1 MKIETCLSNFDSVSL
16 NDLSSVRLMDR
27 IDTKFVFQKQK
38 ILDLF
43 LALQPFYDVLEVNEQ
58 KIQRYRS
65 LYYDTDDRFF
75 FNQHHNNRV
84 NRNKVRFREYVDSGL
99 VFLEIKLKNNKG
111 KTMKKRVEVDV
122 VPNVLSLEQKK
133 YINNITGQDLIL
145 KPKQW
150 INFSR
155 ITFADKLKT
164 ERLTIDLDLNFS
176 NEEKSGSFGNIVV
189 AEVKKE
195 RVAQSSKFKV
205 IAKEHRI
212 LPVRLSK
219 YCMSTIDLDKD
230 VKYNRFKEKLLL
242 MNKLKKV

>member
-1 MKIETCLSNFDSVSL
+1 MCIRDS
-16 NDLSSVRLMDR
+16 
-27 IDTKFVFQKQK
+27 
-38 ILDLF
+38 
-43 LALQPFYDVLEVNEQ
+43 
-58 KIQRYRS
+58 
-65 LYYDTDDRFF
+65 
-75 FNQHHNNRV
+75 
-84 NRNKVRFREYVDSGL
+84 
-99 VFLEIKLKNNKG
+99 
-111 KTMKKRVEVDV
+111 
-122 VPNVLSLEQKK
+122 
-133 YINNITGQDLIL
+133 
-145 KPKQW
+145 
-150 INFSR
+150 FSR
-155 ITFADKLKT
+155 ITFVDKLKT